1 MRKEGMGLLL
11 GVSGGSEE
19 PARFIVLEYGPSN
32 LEPIVLIGKGLTFDS
47 GGISIKPADR
57 MDEMKFDMCGGA
69 DVLGIVQAAAE
80 LKLPCRLVALIP
92 AAENLVSGRAV
103 KPGDVLKSHSGN
115 SVEITDT
122 DGEGRL
128 ILADAIS
135 YARRHYRPKAIFD
148 YATLTGGVVVA
159 LGDEVAGYLTNRQLF
174 RSSLALSSAQTGEEL
189 WELPLIKSYEEQ
201 IKSGVA
207 DLKNVGERK
216 FAPTIV
222 AALFLEKFVK
232 QTPWVHFDIAGV
244 AWTTRNK
251 PYLPAGATGFGVY
264 LTVNLLRRHI
274 LDKAGK

>member
-1 MRKEGMGLLL
+1 MSK
-11 GVSGGSEE
+11 
-19 PARFIVLEYGPSN
+19 
-32 LEPIVLIGKGLTFDS
+32 
-47 GGISIKPADR
+47 
-57 MDEMKFDMCGGA
+57 
-69 DVLGIVQAAAE
+69 
-80 LKLPCRLVALIP
+80 
-92 AAENLVSGRAV
+92 NLVSGRAV

-207 DLKNVGERK
+207 DLKNVLLPLQMIIADLGADDTAK
-216 FAPTIV
+216 TADP
-222 AALFLEKFVK
+222 
-232 QTPWVHFDIAGV
+232 AGV
-244 AWTTRNK
+244 K
-251 PYLPAGATGFGVY
+251 FLGF
-264 LTVNLLRRHI
+264 T
-274 LDKAGK
+274 KFTQ